1 MAKGAIS
8 WVGFILW
15 FELNVINIKVYPL
28 SRFFLKKLHSILYI
42 VKSKKLN
49 F

>member
-15 FELNVINIKVYPL
+15 FELNVINIKIYPL
-28 SRFFLKKLHSILYI
+28 SRFKK
-42 VKSKKLN
+42 KKITQY
-49 F
+49 FIHCQI